1 VPNEQAI
8 SQSQS
13 VVAQT
18 TTRKLKELVFDVVRA
33 FVTAIEARD
42 QYTCGHS
49 LRVARIAVCI
59 GRELQLP
66 ESKLSRL
73 YLAGLVHDVGKI
85 GVPDAVLNKPGKL
98 TAAEYDQVK
107 MHVNVGVSILNQIK
121 RFSHIMPAVRHHHE
135 RVDGCGY
142 PDGLR
147 GDAIPLEARILAVA
161 DAFDAMM
168 NDRPYRAKMVRD
180 GVGVILREGAGRQW
194 DEAVVCAALKRWDEL
209 AAIQS
214 RAIGE
219 SLRRAV
225 TTCEWPEG
233 APRSLRRQI

>member
-1 VPNEQAI
+1 MADVDRTKSRQ
-8 SQSQS
+8 
-13 VVAQT
+13 
-18 TTRKLKELVFDVVRA
+18 LKELVLDVVRA

-42 QYTCGHS
+42 LYTCGHS
-49 LRVARIAVCI
+49 LRVARIAVSL

-66 ESKLSRL
+66 DSKLSLL

-98 TAAEYDQVK
+98 TVVEFDQVK
-107 MHVNVGVSILNQIK
+107 MHVEIGVSILNQIK
-121 RFSHIMPAVRHHHE
+121 RFSHLIPAVRHHHE
-135 RVDGCGY
+135 RVDGTGY

-147 GDAIPLEARILAVA
+147 GEAIPLEARVLAVA

-180 GVGVILREGAGRQW
+180 GVGVVLSDGAAKQW
-194 DEAVVCAALKRWDEL
+194 DEAVVCAALNRWEEL
-209 AAIQS
+209 ASIQS
-214 RAIGE
+214 RAVGD

-225 TTCEWPEG
+225 SACEWPEG